1 MTVVRIEC
9 ASDARAA
16 AYRDLSDGELLRSR
30 GVFVA
35 EGRLVVR
42 RLIDDPRYTIESLLL
57 NESALRDLE
66 PAIARLD
73 SVVPVLV
80 CRTDAFAQL
89 TGYNIHRG
97 CLALVRRPP
106 PTATTSLIASAAWLI
121 VLEGVTNADN
131 VGGVFRNAAAF
142 DADGVLLSPTT
153 CDPLYRKAI
162 RTSMAAALR
171 VPFARAAAEEWTGVV
186 GDLRAAGFTVVA
198 LTPREPSEPLDQF
211 AARPRPSRLALL
223 VGAEGAGLSNAIA
236 AAADYRVRIPISNR
250 VDSLNLAVAT
260 GIALARLGI
269 NPHRSAGL

>member
-1 MTVVRIEC
+1 MTVEHIEC
-9 ASDARAA
+9 ANDARAA

-30 GVFVA
+30 GLFVA

-42 RLIDDPRYTIESLLL
+42 RLLEDLCYTIESLLL

-66 PAIARLD
+66 PALGRLD
-73 SVVPVLV
+73 SRVPVLV

-97 CLALVRRPP
+97 CLALVHRPP
-106 PTATTSLIASAAWLI
+106 PIAMASLIASAARLI
-121 VLEGVTNADN
+121 VLDGVTNADN

-162 RTSMAAALR
+162 RTSMAATLQ
-171 VPFARAAAEEWTGVV
+171 VPFARAAAQEWERVV
-186 GDLRAAGFTVVA
+186 EDLRTAGFTVVA
-198 LTPREPSEPLDQF
+198 LTPREPSEPLDLF
-211 AARPRPSRLALL
+211 AARPRPPRLALL
-223 VGAEGAGLSNAIA
+223 IGGEGEGLSTAFA
-236 AAADYRVRIPISNR
+236 SAADYRVRIPISNR

-260 GIALARLGI
+260 GIALARLG
-269 NPHRSAGL
+269 SS